1 MKALIG
7 IGIPGS
13 GKTTTLKK
21 FAEKNGYIYICPDD
35 IRAELSGDPSDQTRN
50 KEVWELTYKRAETA
64 IQNGLTIVVD
74 ATFANPGQR
83 KSFIEFLRKSGVN
96 KIQGL
101 YVDTPLE
108 IAKERNQK
116 RDRKVPDF
124 VLDRMHASITENPPS
139 LTDGLDSLII
149 LDENQKLISTKIRN
163 SKEEESL
170 KDFKPKIN

>member
-21 FAEKNGYIYICPDD
+21 FAEKNDYIYICPDD
-35 IRAELSGDPSDQTRN
+35 IRAELSGDPSDQTKN
-50 KEVWELTYKRAETA
+50 KEVWELTYKRAEAA
-64 IQNGLTIVVD
+64 IKNGSTIVVD

-83 KSFIEFLRKSGVN
+83 KSFIEFLRNLGVS

-108 IAKERNQK
+108 VAKERNQR

-124 VLDRMHASITENPPS
+124 VLDRMHASITQNPPA
-139 LTDGLDSLII
+139 LADGLDSLII
-149 LDENQKLISTKIRN
+149 LDENQKLVSTEVANPNGELNK
-163 SKEEESL
+163 KV
-170 KDFKPKIN
+170 FKPKIN